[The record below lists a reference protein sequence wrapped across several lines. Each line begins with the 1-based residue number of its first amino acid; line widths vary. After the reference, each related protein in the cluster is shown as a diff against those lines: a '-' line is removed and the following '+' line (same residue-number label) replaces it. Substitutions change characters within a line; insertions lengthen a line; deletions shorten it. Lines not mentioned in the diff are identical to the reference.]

1 MPESDF
7 SFESKLQQPTDMSQT
22 AAVEDALI
30 NRLGGTGRVAYVVAG
45 GTTDGIINSI
55 KEAPNH
61 VPELA
66 TSVGLG
72 VGVGY
77 GLGALTKA
85 GPWGNKAALVAG
97 GAMLAKWGYDE
108 VTGDRWNGFGSAV
121 ANAWN
126 GTGSLEQQREVAARS
141 MGTFAFDTGVA
152 MASGGAGFGLAR
164 KTVSTG
170 WGESLLS
177 KAKMGAS
184 ELAVAMSPEMAPAK
198 VTAGDGLMGRRS
210 GTSGLMLEAEMGR
223 GLGAGDVKVGGVP
236 DVVAQVKEILT
247 PKKSYTSLADMNKV
261 ATDMLVQKDGIALG
275 HKDTMARISGEIG
288 DVAKA
293 QSQLKSEIAQ
303 LTAEQKALQTMSKE
317 KAELTAAERTRDHIL
332 EQRKLIPGKEAE
344 VAQLDAAVKAE
355 AKAKESGGK
364 GKGKKEG
371 GEDAQGPSSK
381 QQLQEARE
389 ALREL
394 REATSEAA
402 LDRARVNVATKQEAL
417 ANAEGAAKT
426 RLEAIPN
433 ELAAKTEQL
442 TASQSRTETLTAD
455 LRNALDSYNSRVTAL
470 QADNSLLVKAEPQG
484 LAHKPQDPALLS
496 KIREASKG
504 EGKGPADSKGG
515 SDGKSPIGPDG
526 KSLQPPTKP
535 GVSGELNKV
544 ADGAKKAA
552 DAAGKAVELTPEV
565 VARNTADAALA
576 DAQKWIKPFEQMK
589 VVRNIEVEKA
599 NIESGRTK
607 FADEGAKGKAL
618 EDANTR
624 LAKAKSDLNQARQA
638 VGLREGDTP
647 KYTQTLK
654 ALHKFAEDSANYLA
668 AERSAPARDAYV
680 KDAVAK
686 LDALMSNIE
695 NVYNGIPGKMP
706 DLPKPGAR
714 MRPGE
719 PQMYPEQRLQQITD
733 HLKTR
738 IENIDSK
745 QNLRVTEVAKTEVFS
760 KLMEMHKA
768 GDLPPDGSAIFFL
781 KDGTLL
787 RQKGL
792 NTPTFVDVARM
803 GQGVGKEGAGLY
815 RFIEVKDDL
824 GGAVIIKPTLDAQG
838 RPVKIRG
845 SNIPKKEV
853 VSTIGTVPPEITT
866 GMPFGNLLNKFPAN
880 KAGAP
885 VEVAKAPATVKPGEV
900 PPPEATVEKK

>member
-7 SFESKLQQPTDMSQT
+7 SFESKLQQPTDMTQT

-30 NRLGGTGRVAYVVAG
+30 NRLGGAGRVAYVVAG

-121 ANAWN
+121 SNAWN

-152 MASGGAGFGLAR
+152 MAAGGAGFGLAR
-164 KTVSTG
+164 KTVSAG
-170 WGESLLS
+170 WGDNLISR
-177 KAKMGAS
+177 AKMGAS
-184 ELAVAMSPEMAPAK
+184 ELAVSMAPDA
-198 VTAGDGLMGRRS
+198 VPANATAADAMMGRRS

-223 GLGAGDVKVGGVP
+223 GLGAGDVKASAGS

-275 HKDTMARISGEIG
+275 HKDTMARISAEIG
-288 DVAKA
+288 EAAKA
-293 QSQLKSEIAQ
+293 QGQLKAEIAQ

-317 KAELTAAERTRDHIL
+317 KAELSGAERTRDHIL
-332 EQRKLIPGKEAE
+332 EQRKLLPAKEAE
-344 VAQLDAAVKAE
+344 VARLDAAVKAE
-355 AKAKESGGK
+355 AKETGGK
-364 GKGKKEG
+364 GKGKREG
-371 GEDAQGPSSK
+371 GEEGGQGSSTK

-394 REATSEAA
+394 KEATSDAA

-442 TASQSRTETLTAD
+442 TASQSRTEALTTD
-455 LRNALDSYNSRVTAL
+455 LKGALESYNSRVTAL
-470 QADNSLLVKAEPQG
+470 QADNSLLVQAEPQG
-484 LAHKPQDPALLS
+484 LAHKPHDPALLQ
-496 KIREASKG
+496 KIRDSAKG
-504 EGKGPADSKGG
+504 DAVKGDSKGG
-515 SDGKSPIGPDG
+515 PIDPTGKKIGGLGPDG
-526 KSLQPPTKP
+526 KPMGGAP
-535 GVSGELNKV
+535 GSKGTGEV
-544 ADGAKKAA
+544 AKAVETAKAGA
-552 DAAGKAVELTPEV
+552 DAAVLTPEV
-565 VARNTADAALA
+565 MARQTAESALA

-624 LAKAKSDLNQARQA
+624 LAKAKSDLSQARQA

-706 DLPKPGAR
+706 DLAKPGAR

-760 KLMEMHKA
+760 KLLDMHKA
-768 GDLPPDGSAIFFL
+768 GELPPDGSAIFFL

-803 GQGVGKEGAGLY
+803 GQGTGKEGAGLY

-853 VSTIGTVPPEITT
+853 VSSIGTVPAEVQP

-885 VEVAKAPATVKPGEV
+885 VEVAKPAKPPVKPGDV
-900 PPPEATVEKK
+900 VSPDAKVETK